1 MENLNCIDAW
11 EIILAVAVFLAI
23 VLMAVVLIWL
33 QVKESKRKELLNN
46 AEVENLKQRT
56 VALKIEN
63 DVRAP
68 KLPFKV

>member
-11 EIILAVAVFLAI
+11 VIILAVAVFLVI
-23 VLMAVVLIWL
+23 VLTAVVLIWL

-56 VALKIEN
+56 IWLCGKN
-63 DVRAP
+63 DTLWMNPR
-68 KLPFKV
+68 K